1 VSRQRRGNW
10 FIQDGD
16 LLVPAPPDT
25 HDPERAQSVFTEALI
40 SLKKAAAEVLVD
52 QRITLGA
59 VSAPQY
65 FNDSSKAAVMEALQD
80 VEPKMR

>member
-25 HDPERAQSVFTEALI
+25 HDPERTRAVFIEALT
-40 SLKKAAAEVLVD
+40 SLKKAAAEVLV
-52 QRITLGA
+52 
-59 VSAPQY
+59 
-65 FNDSSKAAVMEALQD
+65 N
-80 VEPKMR
+80 